1 MPQMLGTEVLDLT
14 DIGGLLEKGASVELV
29 KMELGAEKVYTG
41 ALMTLKGD
49 GSSFTAHIGYQGF
62 TGQHLDMN
70 YVARHL
76 GRKTRISPG
85 EQQGVLNGKL
95 SNFFRAA
102 LIS

>member
-1 MPQMLGTEVLDLT
+1 MPQMLRTEVLDLT
-14 DIGGLLEKGASVELV
+14 DIEAFWKKASVELV

-76 GRKTRISPG
+76 GRKTESH
-85 EQQGVLNGKL
+85 ESNGVLNGNAFKL
-95 SNFFRAA
+95 FEAA